1 MKAKYMVTL
10 LLVAMFAIG
19 VPVGVFADNGDD
31 PVTDAFGEIE
41 GPLGAGALIS
51 QNDPAQEY
59 RDQEYQDQ
67 EYQDMDASDPYATG
81 EFDDGGA

>member
-59 RDQEYQDQ
+59 RDQEYQD
-67 EYQDMDASDPYATG
+67 MDASDPYATG